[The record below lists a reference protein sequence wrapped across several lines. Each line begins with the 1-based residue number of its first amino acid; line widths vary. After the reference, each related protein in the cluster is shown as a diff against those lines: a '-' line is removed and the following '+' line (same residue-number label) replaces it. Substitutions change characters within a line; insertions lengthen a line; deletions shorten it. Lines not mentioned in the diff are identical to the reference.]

1 MNATTLAADTPAPTA
16 LAAPP
21 AQPVPTSVSWLR
33 WGLMQR
39 TAAATVAGAG
49 LWTAVLWALGGPT

>member
-1 MNATTLAADTPAPTA
+1 MNATTLAADSATQTSVVTAPARA
-16 LAAPP
+16 VP
-21 AQPVPTSVSWLR
+21 ASVSWLR

-39 TAAATVAGAG
+39 TAAAAIAGAG